1 MRKRNVLA
9 LVFSEASSPV
19 YKFYNYPFAV
29 ILCGEIAIRRCF
41 KERFSKAVFREHTKT
56 KTMHNELVKPRDTL
70 IQRMPRAGK
79 L

>member
-9 LVFSEASSPV
+9 LVCSEASSPV
-19 YKFYNYPFAV
+19 YKFYNYPFVV
-29 ILCGEIAIRRCF
+29 ILRSEIAIRRCF

-56 KTMHNELVKPRDTL
+56 KTIYKPGDTL